1 MSSDHI
7 VRYAL
12 GESIHY
18 GVVEGGGA
26 IARLAASPFEGL
38 RRSGER
44 DLVSDVRILAPV
56 DSPRIFGLGYNYKA
70 HSNEV
75 GKPVPDLP
83 ILFMKPSTAVIGP
96 EEAIVYPS
104 DGEIVHFE
112 GELCVVIGKIGRH
125 VSESGALEYVLG
137 YTCGND
143 VSDRVLQRRE
153 SAFGCL
159 FAGKGYDTF
168 APLGPAIVTGLDPS
182 NLQIITRLNGEV
194 RQNGNTRDL
203 LFPVPYLIAYLSR
216 YLTLLPGDVIMT
228 GTPAG
233 VGPIQAGD
241 TVEVEISPIGVLRN
255 SVVAE
260 ARSHNRSD

>member
-1 MSSDHI
+1 MSSEKI

-12 GESIHY
+12 DGATYY
-18 GVVEGGGA
+18 GVVSEDA
-26 IARLAASPFEGL
+26 TIARLAGSPFDGL
-38 RRSGER
+38 ARSGER
-44 DLVSDVRILAPV
+44 DLLSRARLLAPV
-56 DSPRIFGLGYNYKA
+56 EHPRIFGLGYNYKA

-83 ILFMKPSTAVIGP
+83 VLFMKPSTTVIGP
-96 EEAIVYPS
+96 DESIVYPS

-112 GELCVVIGKIGRH
+112 GELCVVIGKVARH
-125 VSESGALEYVLG
+125 VTEARALDYVFG

-182 NLQIITRLNGEV
+182 NVPIVTRVNGQV
-194 RQNGNTRDL
+194 RQNGNSADL
-203 LFPVPYLIAYLSR
+203 LFPVPYLVAYLSR

-233 VGPIQAGD
+233 VGPIQVGD
-241 TVEVEISPIGVLRN
+241 TIEIDIAPIGVLRN

-260 ARSHNRSD
+260 ASTHGRSD

>member
-1 MSSDHI
+1 MSSHHI
-7 VRYAL
+7 VRYAS
-12 GESIHY
+12 GGSIHY
-18 GVVEGGGA
+18 GMVQCDGT

-38 RRSGER
+38 RLSGEL
-44 DLVSDVRILAPV
+44 DLVSDLRILAPV
-56 DSPRIFGLGYNYKA
+56 DQPRIFGLGYNYKA

-75 GKPVPDLP
+75 GKPAPDLP
-83 ILFMKPSTAVIGP
+83 VLFMKPGTAVIGP
-96 EEAIVYPS
+96 DESIVYPS
-104 DGEIVHFE
+104 DGEIIHFE
-112 GELCVVIGKIGRH
+112 GELCVVMGKVARH
-125 VSESGALEYVLG
+125 VPEVQALDYVLG

-216 YLTLLPGDVIMT
+216 FVTLLPGDVIMT

-233 VGPIQAGD
+233 VGPIQVGD
-241 TVEVEISPIGVLRN
+241 TIEVEIPAIGVLRN

-260 ARSHNRSD
+260 ALPRDRRD

>member
-1 MSSDHI
+1 MLLSDHI

-12 GESIHY
+12 GGSIHY
-18 GVVEGGGA
+18 GVMVGDET
-26 IARLAASPFEGL
+26 IARLAAPPFEGL
-38 RRSGER
+38 RRSGEF
-44 DLVSDVRILAPV
+44 DLVSHVRILAPV
-56 DSPRIFGLGYNYKA
+56 DRPRIFGLGYNYKA

-83 ILFMKPSTAVIGP
+83 ILFMKPCTAVIGP
-96 EEAIVYPS
+96 NEAIVYPP

-112 GELCVVIGKIGRH
+112 GELCVVIGQGGRH
-125 VSESGALEYVLG
+125 IPESSALQHVLG

-182 NLQIITRLNGEV
+182 NLQIVTRLNGEV

-203 LFPVPYLIAYLSR
+203 LFSVPYLIAYLSR
-216 YLTLLPGDVIMT
+216 HLTLLPGDVIMT

-233 VGPIQAGD
+233 VGPFQVGD
-241 TVEVEISPIGVLRN
+241 TIEVEIPSIGVLRN
-255 SVVAE
+255 AVIAE
-260 ARSHNRSD
+260 

>member
-1 MSSDHI
+1 MSSVRI

-12 GESIHY
+12 GGSSHY
-18 GVVEGGGA
+18 GLLESDTV
-26 IARLAASPFEGL
+26 IARLAESPFEGL
-38 RRSGER
+38 QTSGEH
-44 DLVSDVRILAPV
+44 DLVGEVRLLAPV
-56 DSPRIFGLGYNYKA
+56 QQPRIFCLGYNYKA

-83 ILFMKPSTAVIGP
+83 VLFMKPGTAVIGP
-96 EEAIVYPS
+96 DEAIVYPS

-112 GELCVVIGKIGRH
+112 GELCVVIGKTARH
-125 VSESGALEYVLG
+125 VTEARALDYVLG

-168 APLGPAIVTGLDPS
+168 APLGPVITTGLDSS
-182 NLQIITRLNGEV
+182 NLPIVTRVNGEV
-194 RQNGNTRDL
+194 KQNGNTADL

-233 VGPIQAGD
+233 VGPIRVGD
-241 TVEVEISPIGVLRN
+241 TVEVEIPPIGVLRN
-255 SVVAE
+255 PVIAE
-260 ARSHNRSD
+260 ARSPDRGN

>member
-1 MSSDHI
+1 MPSHRI
-7 VRYAL
+7 VRYAVD
-12 GESIHY
+12 GSIHY
-18 GVVEGGGA
+18 GIVESDGT
-26 IARLAASPFEGL
+26 IARLAAPPFEEV
-38 RRSGER
+38 RRSVEC
-44 DLVSDVRILAPV
+44 DFVSDVRILAPV
-56 DSPRIFGLGYNYKA
+56 DRPRIFGLGYNYKA

-83 ILFMKPSTAVIGP
+83 VLFMKPSTAVIGP
-96 EEAIVYPS
+96 DESIVYPA

-112 GELCVVIGKIGRH
+112 GELCVVIGKVARH
-125 VSESGALEYVLG
+125 VPEARAFDYVLG

-168 APLGPAIVTGLDPS
+168 APLGPAIVTGIDPS
-182 NLQIITRLNGEV
+182 NLPIITRLNGEV

-203 LFPVPYLIAYLSR
+203 LFSIPYLIAYLSR
-216 YLTLLPGDVIMT
+216 CLTLLPGDVIMT

-233 VGPIQAGD
+233 VGPIQVGD
-241 TVEVEISPIGVLRN
+241 TIEIEIPPIGVLRN

-260 ARSHNRSD
+260 